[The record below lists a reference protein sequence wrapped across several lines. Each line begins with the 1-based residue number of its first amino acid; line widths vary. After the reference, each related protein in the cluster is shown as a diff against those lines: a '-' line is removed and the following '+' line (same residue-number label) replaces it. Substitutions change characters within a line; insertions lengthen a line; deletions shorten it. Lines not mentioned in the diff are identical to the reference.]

1 MLVNKEN
8 LIKIIEDVKDCAWSY
23 TSGDEK
29 YLTNNGDVISII
41 GFVYEPIHE
50 FFEPT
55 YKLSLNSTLL
65 FELNGRNGEER
76 ISGIFNSEDEAFT
89 FLENYFKNREVAVS
103 EINPINEDNIN
114 KKIIKVF
121 KDKDSMSMIIEA
133 PNGKFFNYYYDN
145 SEDLE
150 HYKSNA
156 GSFETPEEAEQM
168 LYKHRPNFLNEKSK
182 NLEEETNMD
191 KLNIKVELRK
201 INKEDSNLK
210 GFADITLAGVTIKDV
225 AVKEIPTKEGKIV
238 AFDMPNI
245 DKYQDKEGNMKYI
258 KSVSI
263 NTKKDNLIPEIR
275 KALLEALTSN
285 ETNEYGKTV
294 INHETNIEYDK
305 DYVKSYIRPLS
316 FENNPYIKAT
326 GRILVGGVLALN
338 NV

>member
-168 LYKHRPNFLNEKSK
+168 LYKHRPN
-182 NLEEETNMD
+182 
-191 KLNIKVELRK
+191 
-201 INKEDSNLK
+201 
-210 GFADITLAGVTIKDV
+210 
-225 AVKEIPTKEGKIV
+225 
-238 AFDMPNI
+238 
-245 DKYQDKEGNMKYI
+245 
-258 KSVSI
+258 
-263 NTKKDNLIPEIR
+263 
-275 KALLEALTSN
+275 
-285 ETNEYGKTV
+285 
-294 INHETNIEYDK
+294 
-305 DYVKSYIRPLS
+305 S
-316 FENNPYIKAT
+316 FK
-326 GRILVGGVLALN
+326 
-338 NV
+338 